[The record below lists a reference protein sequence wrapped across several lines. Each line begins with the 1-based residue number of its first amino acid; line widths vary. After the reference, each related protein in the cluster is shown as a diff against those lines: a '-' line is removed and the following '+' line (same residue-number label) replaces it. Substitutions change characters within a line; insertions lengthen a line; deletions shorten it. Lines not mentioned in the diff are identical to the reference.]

1 MLELIKEVTGLLVRD
16 LANGRPPHA
25 DCPLRGR
32 ASKDLGSLWC
42 VVLRFLPVLLIRDG
56 GRTLL
61 SVLCVA
67 GAIALVLTFEGVRAG
82 LHRQT
87 RSFPE
92 QLPGALVAMQSGVAN
107 LLGARSVLPQN
118 ARPRVARVPGV
129 KAIHPLAGLPV
140 VFSRGEQ
147 ISPVYVLAY
156 DSAGG
161 PRSIVEGR
169 GIENPDEIVVD
180 VHLAHR
186 HGIRSGD
193 VVQFLD
199 HSFVVAGLSGG
210 TTNPFN
216 PYVYARLENLID
228 LYLAGDLPE
237 ELAQSALSFLLI
249 DLEDGSDPTAVRREI
264 ERSVPEVD
272 VYTPAEIGENDVRRV
287 EGFLGA
293 PLSLLIAIAW
303 VVATL
308 VVALTLYASVLHR
321 LGELA
326 VMRAIGAH
334 RTDLARLVV
343 GEAIL
348 VSLAAFGAALV
359 LAVGLSRLVDWAA
372 PQYPVEPFGPLLIA
386 RALVSQVAVAC
397 VASAFAVRRAVVVDP
412 ALVFAQ

>member
-1 MLELIKEVTGLLVRD
+1 VLRLL
-16 LANGRPPHA
+16 P
-25 DCPLRGR
+25 
-32 ASKDLGSLWC
+32 
-42 VVLRFLPVLLIRDG
+42 VVLVRDG

-87 RSFPE
+87 RTFAES
-92 QLPGALVAMQSGVAN
+92 LPAALVAMQPGVAN
-107 LLGARSVLPQN
+107 LLGARSVLPQG
-118 ARPRVARVPGV
+118 ARRAVERVPGV
-129 KAIHPLAGLPV
+129 AAAHPLAGLPV
-140 VFSRGEQ
+140 IYSDHDR

-156 DSAGG
+156 DTAGG
-161 PRSIVEGR
+161 PRWIVEGR
-169 GIENPDEIVVD
+169 GIENDDEIVVD
-180 VHLAHR
+180 VDLAHR
-186 HGIRSGD
+186 YAIRSGD
-193 VVQFLD
+193 AVEFLG
-199 HSFVVAGLSGG
+199 HRFVVAGLSGG

-216 PYVYARLENLID
+216 PYVYARLDNLID

-237 ELAQSALSFLLI
+237 ELAKSALSFLLI
-249 DLEDGSDPTAVRREI
+249 DVAEGADVASVRSRIESD
-264 ERSVPEVD
+264 VPDVD

-303 VVATL
+303 VVAAL

-326 VMRAIGAH
+326 IVRAIGAR

-348 VSLAAFGAALV
+348 VSLAAFAIALA
-359 LAVGLSRLVDWAA
+359 LAIALSALLGWAA
-372 PQYPVEPFGPLLIA
+372 PQYPVEPFDPRLLA
-386 RALVSQVAVAC
+386 RALGLQVAVAC
-397 VASAFAVRRAVVVDP
+397 LAPAFAIRRAVSVDP
-412 ALVFAQ
+412 ALVFTQ